1 MFFKIKHF
9 ALKYFIVVL
18 IMHPSK
24 TPLIYI
30 RHNLKHNIYVAK
42 KRIPCSWL
50 PPVNSL
56 FSEAGKR
63 AVLLTHKFAFFF
75 SLDNYQVKK
84 AVFCSM
90 LIAHGSPWAPKS
102 CYCCLNLFLQLFSPH
117 FIALQCM
124 QFS

>member
-42 KRIPCSWL
+42 KGFP
-50 PPVNSL
+50 
-56 FSEAGKR
+56 
-63 AVLLTHKFAFFF
+63 
-75 SLDNYQVKK
+75 
-84 AVFCSM
+84 
-90 LIAHGSPWAPKS
+90 APGCHQSTASSQRLEKEQ
-102 CYCCLNLFLQLFSPH
+102 YY
-117 FIALQCM
+117 
-124 QFS
+124 